1 MKTLTKIVL
10 VALLL
15 STVLLTACGSKP
27 QAVSKSTFDST
38 TQEVRDAEA
47 NVSRLRAENTQ
58 LQADLEAAIAK
69 REALQKLADGKK

>member
-15 STVLLTACGSKP
+15 TSMLFTACGSKP
-27 QAVSKSTFDST
+27 QAVSKSNFDAT
-38 TQEVRDAEA
+38 TQEVNEAEA
-47 NVSRLRAENTQ
+47 TVTRLRAENRQ

-69 REALQKLADGKK
+69 RDALQKLADGK